1 MRFTVEYWGVSF
13 AVECHVP
20 EFAPEVSKLLLPVW
34 KDQPT
39 LLPSA
44 TFKLK
49 LSDRGE
55 PELEGPDI
63 GVPIIKDNLVETL
76 ERQIHLYVA
85 TQSSQVVFVH
95 AGVVRWH
102 NAAILLP
109 GRSFAGKS
117 TLTHALCQLG
127 ASYMSDE
134 YAIIDIHGDI
144 HPFPRPMSQRHPEGN
159 RRIEA
164 AELGWTGQ
172 TEPIRARAVFS
183 IRYDKEKGFELEE
196 ITSGNAVLELLS
208 NTVSA
213 RSAPNLAMTCLGRAI
228 TDARCWKGTRGEA
241 SGAASRILE
250 LALEKS

>member
-1 MRFTVEYWGVSF
+1 MRFAVEYWGVSF

-20 EFAPEVSKLLLPVW
+20 EFEPEVAKLLLPVW
-34 KDQPT
+34 KDEPT
-39 LLPSA
+39 LSPSA

-49 LSDRGE
+49 LSDSGE

-63 GVPIIKDNLVETL
+63 GVPIIKDDLLETL
-76 ERQIHLYVA
+76 ERQIHLYIA
-85 TQSSQVVFVH
+85 TSSPKVVFVH
-95 AGVVRWH
+95 AGVVRWQ

-117 TLTHALCQLG
+117 TLTQALCQLG

-134 YAIIDIHGDI
+134 YAIIDTNGDV

-183 IRYDKEKGFELEE
+183 VRYDKDKDFELEE
-196 ITSGNAVLELLS
+196 ITSGKAVLELLS

-213 RSAPNLAMTCLGRAI
+213 RSAPSLAMTCLGRAI
-228 TDARCWKGTRGEA
+228 TNAYCWKGTRGEA
-241 SGAASRILE
+241 SKAASRLLE
-250 LALEKS
+250 LSLEKS